1 MNRRSL
7 ILLVSVC
14 WLSLSA
20 CSKSNNLLLGRV
32 EAALDSHAIA
42 VTDCYRTSVPA
53 PTSEAGADG
62 VTTYRFTPC
71 KDAAISIRDS
81 VLTVNGQTY
90 GKLAASDSVTVDHGK
105 VLINEQAAS
114 VVAQNP

>member
-1 MNRRSL
+1 MRMRNL
-7 ILLVSVC
+7 ILFVSAC
-14 WLSLSA
+14 CLSLSA
-20 CSKSNNLLLGRV
+20 CSKSNNLLAGRV
-32 EAALDSHAIA
+32 EGKLDSHTIV

-53 PTSEAGADG
+53 PMSDAGADG

-71 KDAAISIRDS
+71 KDAAISIRES

-105 VLINEQAAS
+105 VLINAQAAQ
-114 VVAQNP
+114 VIAQNP